1 MRPDSSLAI
10 DSDGEYYVVEKTN
23 EVVNCT
29 MNKRCVPDE
38 TKENKDRKDSNRI
51 DFANMPPILNVEGID
66 WAEIDKELEAENDLK
81 KKDDDSTANESDD
94 ELFDYKSD
102 DERQEKHVN
111 TLKGKEKKKAKKKLR
126 AKETERLKLR
136 EMLDKPKNRHLQ
148 KYLPEN
154 LKKWYIDNSSQVRNV
169 YVGHRQIS
177 MCNLQ
182 SWMCCCVK

>member
-23 EVVNCT
+23 GVVNCT

-81 KKDDDSTANESDD
+81 KKDDASTANESDD
-94 ELFDYKSD
+94 ELF
-102 DERQEKHVN
+102 
-111 TLKGKEKKKAKKKLR
+111 
-126 AKETERLKLR
+126 
-136 EMLDKPKNRHLQ
+136 
-148 KYLPEN
+148 
-154 LKKWYIDNSSQVRNV
+154 RNE
-169 YVGHRQIS
+169 YS
-177 MCNLQ
+177 PQ
-182 SWMCCCVK
+182 STSLFWQLFP